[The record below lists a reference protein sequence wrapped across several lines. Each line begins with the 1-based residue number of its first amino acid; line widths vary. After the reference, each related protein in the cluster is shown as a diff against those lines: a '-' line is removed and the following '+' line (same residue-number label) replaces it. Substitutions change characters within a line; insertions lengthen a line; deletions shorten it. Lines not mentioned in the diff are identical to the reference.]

1 MILTAQTSCDVL
13 VIGSGLAGIR
23 AALTAAVEGRTVILA
38 SSANIFSG
46 SSFFPGTWGFGLIG
60 PENQADE
67 ADLAATIQRI
77 GCGMADPQLV
87 QTFVSGIQPAIAEIK
102 AQGIHMHRAAN
113 ANERE
118 FIPCFDHKHR
128 DWNRIEAENARTV
141 FAQRIA
147 ELGIET
153 RPFCELLE
161 ICQEGGQVRGAIVHE
176 DGQIRLIACGA
187 LVLASGGFG
196 GLFKHRL
203 TSDDVSG
210 SVQSIALK
218 SGAELVNL
226 EFMQIM
232 PGYLSPIYKTV
243 FNEKTF
249 RFAQLTDSFDLPL
262 LLGMDQAQDLLDERA
277 GYGPFTARL
286 KSRLVDLA
294 LFKAQQADP
303 GGVTVTYTRE
313 MIEHPPELIRT
324 YFEWMAKAKHL
335 TMSEPAKIGLFA
347 HAANGGIRIDP
358 TAATRVPGLFAC
370 GEATGGMHGADRIGG
385 LSTANGLVFGGIA
398 GRSAA
403 RFAAENTVR
412 ESLTCEFS
420 AVAAP
425 ETADSLTELR
435 ELMYRAALVIR
446 TEKGLEQALAQI
458 DQIADRLQLDAR
470 PLLQAD
476 KPSDAKSIAAT
487 CRLKDQLQ
495 TARAILTAANLRCE
509 SRGSHFRG
517 DHPEQD
523 PAQASPI
530 VVSQRE
536 DSIQARFLSQADT

>member
-23 AALTAAVEGRTVILA
+23 AALTAAAAGRTVILA

-67 ADLAATIQRI
+67 ADLAATIQHI
-77 GCGMADPQLV
+77 GCDMADPQLV

-102 AQGIHMHRAAN
+102 AQGIHLHRAAN

-153 RPFCELLE
+153 HPFCELLE
-161 ICQEGGQVRGAIVHE
+161 ICLEDGQVRGAVVHE

-210 SVQSIALK
+210 SVQSIALR

-262 LLGMDQAQDLLDERA
+262 LLGMDQAQELLDERA
-277 GYGPFTARL
+277 GYGPFTSRL

-303 GGVTVTYTRE
+303 GGVTVTYTRD

-347 HAANGGIRIDP
+347 HAANGGIRIDT

-398 GRSAA
+398 GHSAA
-403 RFAAENTVR
+403 LCAGKNPAK
-412 ESLTCEFS
+412 ESLACEFA
-420 AVAAP
+420 AVAAAN
-425 ETADSLTELR
+425 TTDLLTELR

-446 TEKGLEQALAQI
+446 TEKGLEQALTQI
-458 DQIADRLQLDAR
+458 DQITDRLQVKS
-470 PLLQAD
+470 PSSPTS
-476 KPSDAKSIAAT
+476 KPADAKALAAS

-495 TARAILTAANLRCE
+495 TARAILTAASLRRE

-536 DSIQARFLSQADT
+536 DSIQARFLSQADI

>member
-13 VIGSGLAGIR
+13 VIGAGLAGIR
-23 AALTAAVEGRTVILA
+23 AALTAASEGRTVILA

-60 PENQADE
+60 PESEADE

-102 AQGIHMHRAAN
+102 AQGIHLHRAAN

-128 DWNRIEAENARTV
+128 DWNRIEAENARIV

-147 ELGIET
+147 ELNIEA

-161 ICQEGGQVRGAIVHE
+161 ICLEHGQVRGAIVHE

-210 SVQSIALK
+210 SVQSIALR

-262 LLGMDQAQDLLDERA
+262 
-277 GYGPFTARL
+277 
-286 KSRLVDLA
+286 
-294 LFKAQQADP
+294 
-303 GGVTVTYTRE
+303 
-313 MIEHPPELIRT
+313 
-324 YFEWMAKAKHL
+324 
-335 TMSEPAKIGLFA
+335 
-347 HAANGGIRIDP
+347 
-358 TAATRVPGLFAC
+358 PGLA
-370 GEATGGMHGADRIGG
+370 
-385 LSTANGLVFGGIA
+385 
-398 GRSAA
+398 
-403 RFAAENTVR
+403 
-412 ESLTCEFS
+412 
-420 AVAAP
+420 
-425 ETADSLTELR
+425 
-435 ELMYRAALVIR
+435 
-446 TEKGLEQALAQI
+446 
-458 DQIADRLQLDAR
+458 
-470 PLLQAD
+470 
-476 KPSDAKSIAAT
+476 
-487 CRLKDQLQ
+487 
-495 TARAILTAANLRCE
+495 
-509 SRGSHFRG
+509 
-517 DHPEQD
+517 
-523 PAQASPI
+523 
-530 VVSQRE
+530 
-536 DSIQARFLSQADT
+536 

>member
-1 MILTAQTSCDVL
+1 MNLTAHAACDVL
-13 VIGSGLAGIR
+13 VIGAGLAGIR
-23 AALTAAVEGRTVILA
+23 AALTAAAEGRTVILA

-67 ADLAATIQRI
+67 ADLAATIERI
-77 GCGMADPQLV
+77 GCDMADPKLV

-102 AQGIHMHRAAN
+102 AQGIHLHRAAN

-161 ICQEGGQVRGAIVHE
+161 IVVQDGLVRGAVVHE

-210 SVQSIALK
+210 SVQSIALR

-232 PGYLSPIYKTV
+232 PGYLSPIYKIV

-249 RFAQLTDSFDLPL
+249 RFAQLMDSFDLPL
-262 LLGMDQAQDLLDERA
+262 LLGMDQGQDLLDERA
-277 GYGPFTARL
+277 GYGPFTSRL

-303 GGVTVTYTRE
+303 SGVTVTYTQD

-335 TMSEPAKIGLFA
+335 SMSEPAKIGLFA
-347 HAANGGIRIDP
+347 HAANGGIRIDT

-403 RFAAENTVR
+403 QFAAENPVQQGLGCTF
-412 ESLTCEFS
+412 E
-420 AVAAP
+420 A
-425 ETADSLTELR
+425 TASTDLADMLTELR

-446 TEKGLEQALAQI
+446 TKKGLEQALAQI
-458 DQIADRLQLDAR
+458 DQITGRLQATVPSTSLTE
-470 PLLQAD
+470 
-476 KPSDAKSIAAT
+476 KPADAKSLAAS
-487 CRLKDQLQ
+487 CRLKDQLM
-495 TARAILTAANLRCE
+495 TARAILTAATLRCE

-523 PAQASPI
+523 PAQSSPI
-530 VVSQRE
+530 VVSLQGG
-536 DSIQARFLSQADT
+536 SIQVRFHPLAGT

>member
-1 MILTAQTSCDVL
+1 M
-13 VIGSGLAGIR
+13 
-23 AALTAAVEGRTVILA
+23 
-38 SSANIFSG
+38 
-46 SSFFPGTWGFGLIG
+46 
-60 PENQADE
+60 
-67 ADLAATIQRI
+67 
-77 GCGMADPQLV
+77 
-87 QTFVSGIQPAIAEIK
+87 
-102 AQGIHMHRAAN
+102 
-113 ANERE
+113 
-118 FIPCFDHKHR
+118 
-128 DWNRIEAENARTV
+128 
-141 FAQRIA
+141 
-147 ELGIET
+147 
-153 RPFCELLE
+153 LE
-161 ICQEGGQVRGAIVHE
+161 ICQEGGQVRGAVVHE

-196 GLFKHRL
+196 GLFTHRL

-210 SVQSIALK
+210 SVQSIALN

-262 LLGMDQAQDLLDERA
+262 LLEMDQAQELLDERA
-277 GYGPFTARL
+277 GYGPFTSRL

-303 GGVTVTYTRE
+303 GGVTVAYARE

-347 HAANGGIRIDP
+347 HAANGGIRIDT

-398 GRSAA
+398 GHSAA
-403 RFAAENTVR
+403 RFARENPAR

-420 AVAAP
+420 VVAAP

-446 TEKGLEQALAQI
+446 TKKGLEQALAQL
-458 DQIADRLQLDAR
+458 DQIADRLQAIA
-470 PLLQAD
+470 PSSPAEKPAD
-476 KPSDAKSIAAT
+476 TKSLAAS
-487 CRLKDQLQ
+487 CRLKNQLQ
-495 TARAILTAANLRCE
+495 TARSILTAANLRCE

-530 VVSQRE
+530 VVSLRE
-536 DSIQARFLSQADT
+536 GSIQARFLSQADI